1 MKVKFFIYMVM
12 IISIII
18 NPIIILKAE
27 TDTEDNNMNKYEVYY
42 SEPVELD
49 YCLNF
54 AADTVPSYITGVYDI
69 EDESISFGIKN
80 IDNHNLLEFSNIIFE
95 LLYNT
100 ILQDYNL
107 VLTRSNINKQSIK
120 IKKLEY
126 THFGTQN
133 KYIDSN
139 FSNDNKC
146 KTGFYNLEMQKQISM
161 INNNKIELNSKS
173 NDSLLSIPLNTFK
186 GGATY
191 PDIVGTIDPLEKEIN
206 INPYKGNR
214 QDRARLKARFDSTL
228 DTNTYFGGRTL
239 LLLLHME
246 LKHHQQHYLII

>member
-1 MKVKFFIYMVM
+1 
-12 IISIII
+12 
-18 NPIIILKAE
+18 
-27 TDTEDNNMNKYEVYY
+27 
-42 SEPVELD
+42 
-49 YCLNF
+49 
-54 AADTVPSYITGVYDI
+54 
-69 EDESISFGIKN
+69 
-80 IDNHNLLEFSNIIFE
+80 
-95 LLYNT
+95 
-100 ILQDYNL
+100 
-107 VLTRSNINKQSIK
+107 
-120 IKKLEY
+120 
-126 THFGTQN
+126 
-133 KYIDSN
+133 
-139 FSNDNKC
+139 
-146 KTGFYNLEMQKQISM
+146 M